1 MKFTTKTG
9 RKVVGALVSA
19 AVMVSM
25 IPAMVFA
32 GTAPQTKTVTI
43 TLDSIEGTST
53 SYADKGII
61 ISASRDGKFS
71 SSGLY
76 IGTNQKTCNYSIAID
91 GAEGAVYAGGFIRS
105 VTITTGNNTAPSQTI
120 SISGDIVKNPVVKT
134 GDTLTWTGN
143 SKGVSFRVNYSGL
156 PSVDHYLPVT
166 SIAVEV
172 EVPATGISII
182 SPTFPLP
189 IIPDFS
195 IQAYAQFLPA
205 NTTYTSGIVWSIDDE
220 SVATVTADGVITPV
234 GAGTAT
240 LTASYAGLSDSVEIE
255 CYDFREGVIFI
266 PSEVSIIVDSA
277 PVTLNYVL
285 GSDMADHDLEFIW
298 VSGDEDVATVEDG
311 VVTPVGVGST
321 IIDLIVIDNT
331 AQKIHEAQCT
341 VNVSFYSEAELT
353 QMSVSNF
360 VGTLYTR
367 ILHREFDAAGRD
379 SWMSL
384 LMEQG
389 GTATTVAIGFF
400 ESPEYTSY
408 NTSNEEF
415 VTTLYWVMCNRA
427 GTEAEIADWV
437 AKLDGGATR
446 DSVIRE
452 FAASQEWAN
461 LCAFFR
467 VNV

>member
-1 MKFTTKTG
+1 
-9 RKVVGALVSA
+9 
-19 AVMVSM
+19 M
-25 IPAMVFA
+25 IP
-32 GTAPQTKTVTI
+32 
-43 TLDSIEGTST
+43 D
-53 SYADKGII
+53 Y
-61 ISASRDGKFS
+61 
-71 SSGLY
+71 
-76 IGTNQKTCNYSIAID
+76 
-91 GAEGAVYAGGFIRS
+91 
-105 VTITTGNNTAPSQTI
+105 
-120 SISGDIVKNPVVKT
+120 
-134 GDTLTWTGN
+134 
-143 SKGVSFRVNYSGL
+143 
-156 PSVDHYLPVT
+156 
-166 SIAVEV
+166 
-172 EVPATGISII
+172 
-182 SPTFPLP
+182 
-189 IIPDFS
+189 S
-195 IQAYAQFLPA
+195 IQAYAEFLPA

-255 CYDFREGVIFI
+255 CYDFREGVIFN
-266 PSEVSIIVDSA
+266 PSEVSILVDSA

-298 VSGDEDVATVEDG
+298 LSGDENVATVEDG

-321 IIDLIVIDNT
+321 IIELIVIDNT

-384 LMEQG
+384 LLEQG

>member
-1 MKFTTKTG
+1 MRFTTKTG
-9 RKVVGALVSA
+9 RKVLGTLIAA

-53 SYADKGII
+53 SYADQGII
-61 ISASRDGKFS
+61 ISASGRGLLK
-71 SSGLY
+71 SGSMYLGSY
-76 IGTNQKTCNYSIAID
+76 NNGCDYSIAID
-91 GAEGAVYAGGFIRS
+91 GAEGAAYAGGKIRS
-105 VTITTGNNTAPSQTI
+105 VTITTGTVDGSQDV
-120 SISGDIVKNPVVKT
+120 SVSGDIEKKPVDKS
-134 GDTLTWTGN
+134 GDTLTWTGDAP
-143 SKGVSFRVNYSGL
+143 SIAFTLRYSGGNAKDL
-156 PSVDHYLPVT
+156 PII

>member
-1 MKFTTKTG
+1 MKFTKKTG
-9 RKVVGALVSA
+9 RKVLGTLIAA

-32 GTAPQTKTVTI
+32 VPAPQTKTVTI

-53 SYADKGII
+53 SYADQGII
-61 ISASRDGKFS
+61 ISASGRGLLK
-71 SSGLY
+71 SGSMYLGSY
-76 IGTNQKTCNYSIAID
+76 NNGCDYSIAID
-91 GAEGAVYAGGFIRS
+91 GAEGAAYAGGKIRS
-105 VTITTGNNTAPSQTI
+105 VTITTGTVDGSKDV
-120 SISGDIVKNPVVKT
+120 SVLGDIEKNPVDKS
-134 GDTLTWTGN
+134 GDTLTWIGN
-143 SKGVSFRVNYSGL
+143 APSIAFTLRYSGGNAKDL
-156 PSVDHYLPVT
+156 PII

-189 IIPDFS
+189 IIPDYS

-255 CYDFREGVIFI
+255 CYDFREGVIFN
-266 PSEVSIIVDSA
+266 PSEVSILVDSA

-298 VSGDEDVATVEDG
+298 LSGDEDVATVEDG

-321 IIDLIVIDNT
+321 IIELIVIDNT